1 MTPFVENAVERSLL
15 SPTALTRRHTVG
27 VRSRGLWLRATAPWT
42 LHTMTPI
49 TTSFDVRSTAAEVAN
64 GIGLSGKRAIV
75 TGGLGHRRG
84 NSASLASGI
93 DGAR

>member
-1 MTPFVENAVERSLL
+1 
-15 SPTALTRRHTVG
+15 
-27 VRSRGLWLRATAPWT
+27 
-42 LHTMTPI
+42 MTPI

-75 TGGLGHRRG
+75 TGGLGHRRRG

>member
-1 MTPFVENAVERSLL
+1 MERSLL
-15 SPTALTRRHTVG
+15 PPAALTRRHTVG

-42 LHTMTPI
+42 LRTMTPI

-75 TGGLGHRRG
+75 TGGLGHRRRG